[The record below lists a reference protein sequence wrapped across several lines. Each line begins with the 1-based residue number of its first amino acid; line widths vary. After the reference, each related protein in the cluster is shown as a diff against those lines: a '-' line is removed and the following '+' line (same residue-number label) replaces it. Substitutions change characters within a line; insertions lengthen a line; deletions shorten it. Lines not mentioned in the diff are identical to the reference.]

1 MLTPSDDRSDLNQ
14 IYEGAKELFLRGE
27 YDRALE
33 RFESIY
39 EIDCTFRNIA
49 NVINDHYDAPRD
61 KWIAKY
67 EAQFRSQHGAS

>member
-1 MLTPSDDRSDLNQ
+1 MPSDDSSDLNR
-14 IYEGAKELFLRGE
+14 IYEGAKELFLRGK

-39 EIDCTFRNIA
+39 EIDCTFRDIA
-49 NVINDHYDAPRD
+49 SIINDYYDDAPKE

-67 EAQFRSQHGAS
+67 EAHFRTHSRPD